1 MSNITRQSPGPP
13 ARRSP
18 RAHQR
23 RFPTCENT
31 TWPAGSLRLVPIQ
44 SRSLPAVSFLGLDC
58 VKSLMDR
65 HPPIQNGQHQQATNF
80 PFRKPTPFWQVC
92 SHGLPRRAIAETH
105 LGRRLGRRLH
115 YCLRYLRT
123 ERRRRRFRFCSGF
136 LAGVTFVL
144 WFTLLRRNQLRT
156 AGLDQV
162 DTMSG
167 VEFERYVAAVLQ
179 GLGYTAIEYTT
190 TTGDF
195 GVDLIATPRRASGGR
210 IRRSAR
216 RPPPR
221 LNEFKQPAVG

>member
-1 MSNITRQSPGPP
+1 MGF
-13 ARRSP
+13 
-18 RAHQR
+18 H
-23 RFPTCENT
+23 
-31 TWPAGSLRLVPIQ
+31 
-44 SRSLPAVSFLGLDC
+44 
-58 VKSLMDR
+58 
-65 HPPIQNGQHQQATNF
+65 
-80 PFRKPTPFWQVC
+80 
-92 SHGLPRRAIAETH
+92 AESW
-105 LGRRLGRRLH
+105 RRLIWAVVWGVVCIIAFVTCVLNGDVVGSVFA
-115 YCLRYLRT
+115 LV
-123 ERRRRRFRFCSGF
+123 F

-179 GLGYTAIEYTT
+179 GLGYTAIEYTK

-195 GVDLIATPRRASGGR
+195 GVDRIATPRRASGGR

-221 LNEFKQPAVG
+221 LNEFKQPADG